1 MFSRCFIKPKP
12 LIPMVKLRMPEF
24 NVGIRFQ
31 PMGQDTT
38 DEDAMASTHWAL
50 IFTPSNDPNW
60 SVRVE
65 LMPGTDGTLSF
76 PITLVDEEVYAHN
89 IGTYTG
95 YLDDIVDLM
104 QVHPMRETSYSTAYN
119 SCQHWAA
126 TLLLLL
132 RTFGESEP
140 RRHFSLVN
148 FYRYSSILEVLAKQG
163 SSLYHKPNWY
173 LERMRV
179 MGVGGGAAAMGAA
192 AVAAEATTLVSA
204 GGIAGWFGA
213 TVAVPTAGAV
223 VATAALPFTA
233 GAKVVMGGTYLYLN
247 HSWKSSTMFKDPKV
261 HGCPKD
267 GQPLSK
273 VEKGESF
280 RGVGS
285 SSGSLQSGAS
295 SPILLGSYVGI
306 NAGAIS
312 AACSPGAATI
322 IAPSA
327 VVSLTASALAP
338 RRKLNKLGKLK
349 KLGKLFMKTTC

>member
-1 MFSRCFIKPKP
+1 MI
-12 LIPMVKLRMPEF
+12 KLRMLEF

-31 PMGQDTT
+31 PVGQDTT
-38 DEDAMASTHWAL
+38 NEAAMATTHWAL
-50 IFTPSNDPNW
+50 IFTPSNDPKW

-65 LMPGTDGTLSF
+65 LMTDTDGTLSF
-76 PITLVDEEVYAHN
+76 PITVVDEEVYAHE

-104 QVHPMRETSYSTAYN
+104 QVHPMRGTSYSTAYN
-119 SCQHWAA
+119 NCQHWAA

-132 RTFGESEP
+132 RTFGQSESS
-140 RRHFSLVN
+140 RQFSLVN
-148 FYRYSSILEVLAKQG
+148 FSRYSSILEVLAEEG

-173 LERMRV
+173 LERIRV

-213 TVAVPTAGAV
+213 TVAVPTAGV
-223 VATAALPFTA
+223 VFATAALPFTV
-233 GAKVVMGGTYLYLN
+233 GATAIMGGTYLYLN
-247 HSWKSSTMFKDPKV
+247 YSWKSSTMFRDPRV

-267 GQPLSK
+267 GKPLSK

-280 RGVGS
+280 SGVGS
-285 SSGSLQSGAS
+285 FSGSSAQSGTLSA
-295 SPILLGSYVGI
+295 ILLGSYVGI

-312 AACSPGAATI
+312 AACSPGAAAI

-327 VVSLTASALAP
+327 AVSLTASALAP
-338 RRKLNKLGKLK
+338 RGKLNKLSELNR
-349 KLGKLFMKTTC
+349 LGKLFMKKKC